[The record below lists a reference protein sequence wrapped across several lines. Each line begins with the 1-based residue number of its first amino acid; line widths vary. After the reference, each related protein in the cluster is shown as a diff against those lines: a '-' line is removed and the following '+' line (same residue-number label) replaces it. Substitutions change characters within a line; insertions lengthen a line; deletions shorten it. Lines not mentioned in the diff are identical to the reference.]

1 MAWKNT
7 KKPTP
12 HLLSCRVGS
21 VPSAASRLL
30 PASSYA
36 YVRVQVYLFTYN
48 SFGSIDGIDWKEK
61 VQKYSAKGN
70 GDGIDRYL
78 FAFRSLPFRCNAVC
92 HFFFVRGRRCVPA
105 GCASPVTI
113 RWRIRCVQRATGPRR
128 PFALSRSQLPDNIR
142 C

>member
-1 MAWKNT
+1 VEEHQETN
-7 KKPTP
+7 PTSAVVSGRF
-12 HLLSCRVGS
+12 HL
-21 VPSAASRLL
+21 RLL

-78 FAFRSLPFRCNAVC
+78 FALHCVPFRSVATRFVT
-92 HFFFVRGRRCVPA
+92 FFLCVVGGACRPA